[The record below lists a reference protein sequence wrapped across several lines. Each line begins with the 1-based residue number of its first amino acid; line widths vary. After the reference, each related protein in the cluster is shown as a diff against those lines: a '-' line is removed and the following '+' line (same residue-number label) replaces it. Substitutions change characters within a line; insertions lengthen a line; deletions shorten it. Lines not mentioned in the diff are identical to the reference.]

1 MNYLKYVNIKQGS
14 KSLHRFSQGNTLP
27 LVQKPFG
34 FAAFSLQ
41 TETSRGSWYY
51 HPDDRSVEGIRL
63 TRQPSPWI
71 SDHSAFTMMPQIE
84 KPYVEFE
91 DCWSGYA
98 PEKATEAIDISL
110 ENLGLDYLDLYL
122 IHWPCVEKVSPDWK
136 EINAETW
143 RAFEDAY
150 KNGKIRAIG
159 VSNFQ
164 KKHYDALAERC
175 EIKPMVNQIEFHP
188 GYTQPE
194 TVAYSQEMGMLV
206 QAFSPLGCGAVLGDE
221 TLADIAK
228 KYGKTVA
235 QVCLR
240 FVLQSGLN
248 VLTKSVTPA
257 RIIENAA
264 IFDFELSAED
274 MAVISAM
281 PELGFTG
288 WLPENAPADAL
299 V

>member
-1 MNYLKYVNIKQGS
+1 MNKLTDTFILSNGVHVPCVGYGTYLTPDGDIAKNAVREALTVGYRHIDTAFVY
-14 KSLHRFSQGNTLP
+14 GNEKA
-27 LVQKPFG
+27 VG
-34 FAAFSLQ
+34 
-41 TETSRGSWYY
+41 
-51 HPDDRSVEGIRL
+51 DGIRASGVSRDEIFV
-63 TRQPSPWI
+63 TTKHWI
-71 SDHSAFTMMPQIE
+71 TMR
-84 KPYVEFE
+84 
-91 DCWSGYA
+91 GY
-98 PEKATEAIDISL
+98 EKASEAIDISL
-110 ENLGLDYLDLYL
+110 KNLGLDYLDLYL

-136 EINAETW
+136 DINASTW

-150 KNGKIRAIG
+150 KAGKIRAIG

-175 EIKPMVNQIEFHP
+175 DIKPMVNQIELHP
-188 GYTQPE
+188 GYTQSE

-206 QAFSPLGCGAVLGDE
+206 QAFSPLGCGAVLGDA
-221 TLADIAK
+221 TLAAIAE
-228 KYGKTVA
+228 KYNKSVA

-257 RIIENAA
+257 RIAENAQ
-264 IFDFELSAED
+264 IFDFELSEED
-274 MAVISAM
+274 MAVIASL

>member
-1 MNYLKYVNIKQGS
+1 MNKLTDTFDLYNGVQVPCVGYGTYLTPNGEIAKNSVMEAISAGYRHIDTA
-14 KSLHRFSQGNTLP
+14 FAYGN
-27 LVQKPFG
+27 
-34 FAAFSLQ
+34 
-41 TETSRGSWYY
+41 ETAVG
-51 HPDDRSVEGIRL
+51 EGIKAIGIKREDVFV
-63 TRQPSPWI
+63 TTKHWV
-71 SDHSAFTMMPQIE
+71 TMR
-84 KPYVEFE
+84 
-91 DCWSGYA
+91 GY
-98 PEKATEAIDISL
+98 EKATEAIDISL

-136 EINAETW
+136 EINASTW

-150 KNGKIRAIG
+150 KSGKIRAIG

-164 KKHYDALAERC
+164 KKHYDALVEYC
-175 EIKPMVNQIEFHP
+175 DIKPMVNQIEFHP

-194 TVAYSQEMGMLV
+194 TVEYSQNAGMLV
-206 QAFSPLGCGAVLGDE
+206 QAFSPLGCGAVLGNE
-221 TLADIAK
+221 ALAAIAK
-228 KYGKTVA
+228 KYNKSVA
-235 QVCLR
+235 QICLR

-257 RIIENAA
+257 RIIENTQ

-281 PELGFTG
+281 PETGFTG

>member
-1 MNYLKYVNIKQGS
+1 MNKLTDSFVLSNGVKVPCVGYGTYLTPNGEIAKNSVIEAINAGYRHIDTA
-14 KSLHRFSQGNTLP
+14 FAYGN
-27 LVQKPFG
+27 
-34 FAAFSLQ
+34 
-41 TETSRGSWYY
+41 ETAVG
-51 HPDDRSVEGIRL
+51 EGIKSTDVKREEIFV
-63 TRQPSPWI
+63 TTKHWV
-71 SDHSAFTMMPQIE
+71 TMR
-84 KPYVEFE
+84 
-91 DCWSGYA
+91 GY
-98 PEKATEAIDISL
+98 EKATEAIDISL
-110 ENLGLDYLDLYL
+110 KNLDLDYLDLYL

-136 EINAETW
+136 EINAGTW
-143 RAFEDAY
+143 KAFEDAY

-164 KKHYDALAERC
+164 KKHYDALVENC

-194 TVAYSQEMGMLV
+194 TVKYSQENGMLV

-221 TLADIAK
+221 TLASIAK
-228 KYGKTVA
+228 KYNKTVA
-235 QVCLR
+235 QICLR

-257 RIIENAA
+257 RIIENAQ

-274 MAVISAM
+274 MAVINAM

-288 WLPENAPADAL
+288 WLPENAPADAI

>member
-1 MNYLKYVNIKQGS
+1 MKKLTDSFVLSNGVKVPCVGYGTYLTPNGEAAKNAVIEAINAGYRHIDTA
-14 KSLHRFSQGNTLP
+14 FAYGNE
-27 LVQKPFG
+27 
-34 FAAFSLQ
+34 AAV
-41 TETSRGSWYY
+41 G
-51 HPDDRSVEGIRL
+51 EGIKATAVKRDEIFV
-63 TRQPSPWI
+63 TTKHWV
-71 SDHSAFTMMPQIE
+71 TMR
-84 KPYVEFE
+84 
-91 DCWSGYA
+91 GY
-98 PEKATEAIDISL
+98 EKATQAIDISL
-110 ENLGLDYLDLYL
+110 QNLGLDYLDLYL

-136 EINAETW
+136 EINAGTW

-150 KNGKIRAIG
+150 KSGKIRAIG

-164 KKHYDALAERC
+164 KKHYDALVERC

-194 TVAYSQEMGMLV
+194 TVSYSQENGMLV
-206 QAFSPLGCGAVLGDE
+206 QAFSPLGCGTVLGDE
-221 TLADIAK
+221 TLAAIAK
-228 KYGKTVA
+228 KYSKSVA

-257 RIIENAA
+257 RIVENAD

-274 MAVISAM
+274 MATINAM
-281 PELGFTG
+281 SELGFTG
-288 WLPENAPADAL
+288 WLPENAPADAI

>member
-1 MNYLKYVNIKQGS
+1 MDVSAKRKLTLVRYRLVIIKLS
-14 KSLHRFSQGNTLP
+14 I
-27 LVQKPFG
+27 
-34 FAAFSLQ
+34 
-41 TETSRGSWYY
+41 Y
-51 HPDDRSVEGIRL
+51 
-63 TRQPSPWI
+63 
-71 SDHSAFTMMPQIE
+71 
-84 KPYVEFE
+84 
-91 DCWSGYA
+91 
-98 PEKATEAIDISL
+98 
-110 ENLGLDYLDLYL
+110 YL

-136 EINAETW
+136 DINAGTW
-143 RAFEDAY
+143 KAFEDAY
-150 KNGKIRAIG
+150 KSGKIRAIG

-194 TVAYSQEMGMLV
+194 TVVYSQENGMLV

-221 TLADIAK
+221 TLASIAK
-228 KYGKTVA
+228 KYNKTVA
-235 QVCLR
+235 QICLR

-257 RIIENAA
+257 RITENAR

-274 MAVISAM
+274 MAVINAM

-288 WLPENAPADAL
+288 WLPENAPADAI

>member
-1 MNYLKYVNIKQGS
+1 MNKLTDVFELYNGVKVPCVGYGTYLTPDGEVAKNSVMKALEVGYRHIDTA
-14 KSLHRFSQGNTLP
+14 FAYGNEKA
-27 LVQKPFG
+27 VG
-34 FAAFSLQ
+34 
-41 TETSRGSWYY
+41 
-51 HPDDRSVEGIRL
+51 EGIKASEVNREDVFI
-63 TRQPSPWI
+63 TTKHWV
-71 SDHSAFTMMPQIE
+71 TMR
-84 KPYVEFE
+84 
-91 DCWSGYA
+91 GY
-98 PEKATEAIDISL
+98 EKATEAIDISL
-110 ENLGLDYLDLYL
+110 NNLGVDYLDLYL
-122 IHWPCVEKVSPDWK
+122 IHWPCVEKVSPDWA
-136 EINAETW
+136 EINASTW

-150 KNGKIRAIG
+150 KAGKIRAIG

-164 KKHYDALAERC
+164 KKHYDALVERC

-194 TVAYSQEMGMLV
+194 TVEYSKEAGMLV

-228 KYGKTVA
+228 KYDKTVA
-235 QVCLR
+235 QICLR

-248 VLTKSVTPA
+248 VLTKSVTPE
-257 RIIENAA
+257 RIIENTK

-281 PELGFTG
+281 PQVGFTG

>member
-1 MNYLKYVNIKQGS
+1 MNKLTDSFVLSNGVQVPCVGYGTYLTPDGEVAKNSVMEALKVGYRHIDTA
-14 KSLHRFSQGNTLP
+14 FAYGNESA
-27 LVQKPFG
+27 VG
-34 FAAFSLQ
+34 
-41 TETSRGSWYY
+41 
-51 HPDDRSVEGIRL
+51 EGIRASGVNREDIFV
-63 TRQPSPWI
+63 TTKHWV
-71 SDHSAFTMMPQIE
+71 TMR
-84 KPYVEFE
+84 
-91 DCWSGYA
+91 GH
-98 PEKATEAIDISL
+98 EKATEAIDISL
-110 ENLGLDYLDLYL
+110 KNLGLDYLDLYL
-122 IHWPCVEKVSPDWK
+122 IHWPCVEKVSPDWAD
-136 EINAETW
+136 INASTW

-150 KNGKIRAIG
+150 KAGKIRAIG

-194 TVAYSQEMGMLV
+194 TVSYSKDAGMLV
-206 QAFSPLGCGAVLGDE
+206 QAFSPLGCGKVLGDGD
-221 TLADIAK
+221 LAKIAQ

-248 VLTKSVTPA
+248 VLTKSVTPE
-257 RIIENAA
+257 RIIENAQ

-274 MAVISAM
+274 MAAIAAM